1 MKCRINI
8 LPVPVTGA
16 HHVTIDQAGIWDIK
30 NSLDQSGR
38 DPVLVSCRFS
48 SAAYWG
54 EEQLNAGKLDQVTMT
69 NHIPA

>member
-1 MKCRINI
+1 M
-8 LPVPVTGA
+8 
-16 HHVTIDQAGIWDIK
+16 TIDQAGIWDIK

-38 DPVLVSCRFS
+38 DPVLVSYRFS